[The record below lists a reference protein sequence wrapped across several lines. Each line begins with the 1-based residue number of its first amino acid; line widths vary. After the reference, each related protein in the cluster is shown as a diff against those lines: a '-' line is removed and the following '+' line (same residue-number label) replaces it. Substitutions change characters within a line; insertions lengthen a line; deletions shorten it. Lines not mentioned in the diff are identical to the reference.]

1 MAANQIVNTYGS
13 IAPRFL
19 EQIPTGKRKA
29 TFGLNFP
36 LGESSNTGGFFQK
49 VSGVRM
55 IKDAVRQLLQTTR
68 GERVMLPKFGC
79 NLRKFLFQ
87 PLDEATF
94 EAIKREIQ
102 YSFYHYIVGAK
113 IVKLA
118 VFPFGDAGPAG
129 GNSLK
134 VVLTLRLDTAD
145 LEIFD
150 VEVDIA

>member
-1 MAANQIVNTYGS
+1 MAANQTVNVYGK

-19 EQIPTGKRKA
+19 EQIPTAKRKA
-29 TFGLNFP
+29 VFGLNFP
-36 LGESSNTGGFFQK
+36 LGQDRNNGGFFQK
-49 VSGVRM
+49 VSGVYM
-55 IKDAVRQLLQTTR
+55 IRDAVRQLLQTER

-87 PLDEATF
+87 PLDESTF

-102 YSFYHYIVGAK
+102 YSFNHYIVGANIK
-113 IVKLA
+113 KLA

-134 VVLTLRLDTAD
+134 VVLTLQLNKAD
-145 LEIFD
+145 LEVFD
-150 VEVDIA
+150 VEVDIS